1 MKNTSKSRRNRKS
14 YAEAISEVQL
24 NGVSDL
30 ELIDGNKTKL
40 NCSKLISNYK
50 SILRMAGIEQ
60 MLGEKLGIMKGSPKK
75 LADSDLSCTAD
86 VPPYWAPSLGDLIN
100 VCNKMGLVDRK
111 TFRELIV
118 LKEIRDKVMHGNKE
132 AFGSRSSK
140 SIKDMYNYLFKNRR
154 FTPSVE
160 LNNRITKLSQ
170 SVLDKKLSEEIIE
183 TLRILYL
190 AIEVEAEIRTALYE
204 VGINKGSAALVE
216 SILELKSLS
225 KEHQNVFSRENLHK
239 RIRACAMIRNHLV
252 HGSIITPNQ
261 TQSSL
266 VIEAHK
272 ALGRALAEIGFKKS
286 GKSITIGEFNNN
298 ILL

>member
-1 MKNTSKSRRNRKS
+1 MKNTSNTPTNRKS

-30 ELIDGNKTKL
+30 RLIDGNKTKL

-50 SILRMAGIEQ
+50 SILRMAGVEQ
-60 MLGEKLGIMKGSPKK
+60 MLGEKLGIRKGSPKK
-75 LADSDLSCTAD
+75 LAESDLSCTAD

-100 VCNKMGLVDRK
+100 LCNKGRLIDRK
-111 TFRELIV
+111 TFLELIE

-132 AFGSRSSK
+132 AFGNRSSK
-140 SIKDMYNYLFKNRR
+140 SIKHMYEHLLKNCR

-160 LNNRITKLSQ
+160 LNNRIIKLSQ

-225 KEHQNVFSRENLHK
+225 KEHQKVFSRENLHK

-261 TQSSL
+261 TQLSL

-272 ALGRALAEIGFKKS
+272 ALGYALAEIRFKKS
-286 GKSITIGEFNNN
+286 GKNIIIGEFNNT
-298 ILL
+298 IHL